1 MHCERIIVVRCWIVR
16 TLEEFI
22 LIHYDWK
29 KYYLIFLSKQM
40 LLTGIYFTV
49 QTKVYA
55 NFNTV
60 N

>member
-1 MHCERIIVVRCWIVR
+1 VVRCWIVR